1 MVFYDSKLQYL
12 STLEAF
18 LMSFCM
24 SFAVTMF
31 VSFWS
36 TMFLFEFEIIF
47 VLLFYNWDAIIRSM
61 LFPNVCLISI
71 SMSYKSKPRNPR
83 HFFCGWWRKRRLI
96 AIDISTTCIISSII
110 TGSIRK
116 RPWYRSNCCCS
127 RVSLEQNLVNDK

>member
-1 MVFYDSKLQYL
+1 MLFYDSKLQYL

-47 VLLFYNWDAIIRSM
+47 VLLFYNWDAII
-61 LFPNVCLISI
+61 L

-96 AIDISTTCIISSII
+96 AINISPTCIISSII
-110 TGSIRK
+110 TGSIRQ
-116 RPWYRSNCCCS
+116 RPWYWSRCCCS
-127 RVSLEQNLVNDK
+127 GVSLENNLVNDKYFV